1 MLSVRLVKQKSVSG
15 NILDQTGRPL
25 IGAIVLVDNI
35 NRWITKDFNG
45 DFFFQALKRVTLIVS
60 YAHRVFLL
68 EVIKTTVLLRILIIS
83 WKR

>member
-35 NRWITKDFNG
+35 NR
-45 DFFFQALKRVTLIVS
+45 
-60 YAHRVFLL
+60 
-68 EVIKTTVLLRILIIS
+68 
-83 WKR
+83 